1 MKNILFLLVIALCH
15 LCGYAQ
21 RPGPDSLFTL
31 AREEAFTKKE
41 YTKAIAYSREALFQA
56 PHYTDIRVF
65 LARVYLWNGQKDS
78 ARIESLIA
86 VRLDSAHEEA
96 AVTAAQ
102 IAYENKNCVDAYN
115 IAAEGFKRNPQSSRL
130 LTIMATVLMDTNK
143 FGFATV
149 LVDQLRELAP
159 ADPALIHLGA
169 RLLDYRSP
177 HRLGISYAH
186 SRFSEQFDDPW
197 SLVSVEY
204 TRRTGIGPFTARIN
218 YANRFNQDGLQFEA
232 EAYPRINKRFYTYIA
247 AGLSADSA
255 VFPNWRGGASLFV
268 NFDKGWEA
276 DAGARYL
283 QFYGDDTWVLT
294 GALGKYIRQYWFSLR
309 SYITVN
315 QDHPPV
321 VVALNTRRYLKGSD
335 HFIGLNLSS
344 GISPDNRSQA
354 VLLGSKTKLK
364 TQQAE
369 VVYRKSFGMNTF
381 QLNAGYARLEYL
393 KDTYNDQ
400 ITGSIS
406 YQRRF

>member
-1 MKNILFLLVIALCH
+1 MKNILFLLSIILFYH
-15 LCGYAQ
+15 CGYAQ

-31 AREEAFTKKE
+31 AREEAFVSKD
-41 YTKAIAYSREALFQA
+41 YTKAIAYSREALQQA
-56 PHYTDIRVF
+56 PAYTDIRVF
-65 LARVYLWNGQKDS
+65 LSRVYLWKGQKDS

-96 AVTAAQ
+96 AITAAQ
-102 IAYENKNCVDAYN
+102 IAHEDKNYVDAYN
-115 IAAEGFKRNPQSSRL
+115 IAAEGYQRNPKSGRL
-130 LTIMATVLMDTNK
+130 LSLMATVLMDTK
-143 FGFATV
+143 EFGFASV
-149 LVDQLRELAP
+149 LVERLRELNP
-159 ADPALIHLGA
+159 ADPVLINLGA
-169 RLLDYRSP
+169 RLLDYRTP
-177 HRLGISYAH
+177 HRLGISYTH
-186 SRFSEQFDDPW
+186 TRFSEQFVDPW

-218 YANRFNQDGLQFEA
+218 YANRFSQDGFQFEA

-247 AGLSADSA
+247 AAFSADSA
-255 VFPNWRGGASLFV
+255 VFPNWRGGASLFA
-268 NFDKGWEA
+268 NFNKGWEA

-315 QDHPPV
+315 QEHPPV
-321 VVALNTRRYLKGSD
+321 VVALNTRRYLKGAD

-369 VVYRKSFGMNTF
+369 VIYRKSFGMNTLQF
-381 QLNAGYARLEYL
+381 GAGCARIEYL

-400 ITGSIS
+400 LTGSIS